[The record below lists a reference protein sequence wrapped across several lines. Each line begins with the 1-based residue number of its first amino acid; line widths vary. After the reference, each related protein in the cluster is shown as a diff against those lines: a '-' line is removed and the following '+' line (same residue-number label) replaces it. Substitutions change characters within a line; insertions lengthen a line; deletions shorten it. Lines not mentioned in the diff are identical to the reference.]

1 MSWLSNI
8 FSGSV
13 GEIIESIGNTVDEF
27 NLSGEEK
34 RKLKMEM
41 QKIIQQRESEIE
53 ATIRQELSSKEKIL
67 VAELQQGDSYTKRA
81 RPTVVYA
88 GLVFIFFNY
97 ILVPVAQSL
106 FGAEVAPFPLP
117 GYFWGA
123 WGGIVGTWT
132 IGRSFE
138 KRGAS
143 SKFSRTVTGNKR
155 ISILDDEPAKG

>member
-1 MSWLSNI
+1 MDLLSNI
-8 FSGSV
+8 FSGGV
-13 GEIIESIGNTVDEF
+13 GDIVDKVGDTIDKF
-27 NLSGEEK
+27 HLSGEEK
-34 RKLKMEM
+34 QKLKMEM

-143 SKFSRTVTGNKR
+143 SKLSRAVTGNQKL
-155 ISILDDEPAKG
+155 SILDDEPAKG